1 MRTSEERIALLYE
14 RARALR
20 RREDEKRLILTG
32 GASGTL
38 LAVLLAV
45 MLHLDLRSGGMA
57 GNQFTGASLLG
68 ESAGGY
74 VLVAVIAFVVAV
86 VITVLCLRSRVR
98 QAERRDA
105 LKESQD
111 EERDRLNQG

>member
-14 RARALR
+14 RATVLR

-38 LAVLLAV
+38 LAVLLTV
-45 MLHLDLRSGGMA
+45 MLHLDLRSGGTA

-86 VITVLCLRSRVR
+86 VSTVLCLRSRVR

-105 LKESQD
+105 PKENPD